1 MEMTGRSKAGS
12 ANDIYNLDHRIELV
26 HHTMEKEFSK
36 ENYSLIKKYDNYM
49 IVQSLAKATRE
60 IQVKKLLNLTRMIS
74 KNWCDVTKEDVDE
87 IVSKI
92 MTRYADE
99 RGKETNSSY
108 DHKKVL
114 KMFFRWYKIGT
125 RDADAGDPVETK
137 DVKMKKVGSKV
148 SREDLIT
155 ADDLKAL
162 LESCKLSKYPARDRA
177 FIECQAEASTRP
189 GEMLSLKVKHVKF
202 DECGAIIHVDG
213 KTGTRTVRLVPS
225 STSLSQWIAAHP
237 FGNNPESP
245 LWIQDDLGH
254 AMTYDAAY
262 RMVRRRC
269 KDAKLSKRI
278 FMNLFRHTGAT
289 EAAQYMTEAQMRKR
303 HGWSNDSKMPGRYV
317 HLINADVDK
326 AVLKR
331 YGIVKEHENTEHK
344 LPKTCT
350 RCTLVNTWDSTT
362 CARCQM
368 SFDLESSLEIEQKKK
383 QESERI
389 AAIEKMLFDLL
400 EIVTSKK
407 ASKQQIHKFKIIKK
421 TLKDNPK
428 LIT

>member
-1 MEMTGRSKAGS
+1 MTRNLKASGT
-12 ANDIYNLDHRIELV
+12 NDIYNLGHRIGLV
-26 HHTMEKEFSK
+26 HKQMEKEFSK
-36 ENYSLIKKYDNYM
+36 ENYALIKKYDNYM

-60 IQVKKLLNLTRMIS
+60 IHVKRLLALTRMIS
-74 KNWCDVTKEDVDE
+74 KNWCDVTKEDIDE
-87 IVSKI
+87 IASKI
-92 MTRYADE
+92 MIKYADDK
-99 RGKETNSSY
+99 GKETNSSY

-114 KMFFRWYKIGT
+114 KIFFRWYKLGT
-125 RDADAGDPVETK
+125 RDSKSGNPPETK
-137 DVKMKKVGSKV
+137 DVKLKKVGNKV
-148 SREDLIT
+148 SREELVT
-155 ADDLKAL
+155 PDDLNAL

-225 STSLSQWIAAHP
+225 STSLSQWMAVHP

-245 LWIQDDLGH
+245 LWIQDNTGQ

-278 FMNLFRHTGAT
+278 YMNLFRHTGAT
-289 EAAQYMTEAQMRKR
+289 EAAQYMTEAQMRQR

-317 HLINADVDK
+317 HLNNADVDR

-331 YGIVKEHENTEHK
+331 YGIVKEQENTENK

-350 RCTLVNTWDSTT
+350 RCTISNTWDSVT
-362 CARCQM
+362 CTRCGM
-368 SFDLESSLEIEQKKK
+368 PLDLEASLELEQKKR
-383 QESERI
+383 QETERI
-389 AAIEKMLFDLL
+389 VVIEKMLSDLL

-407 ASKQQIHKFKIIKK
+407 ATKQQIHKCKIIKK
-421 TLKDNPK
+421 TLKDNPS
-428 LIT
+428 LAS